1 MLIRN
6 ADGKLQIINRK
17 DCKNESEYNLKLYLV
32 RLEYMQKYK
41 SIFLHNSSCITHES
55 KIPKISASL

>member
-6 ADGKLQIINRK
+6 ADGRLQIINRK
-17 DCKNESEYNLKLYLV
+17 DCKNETDYNQKLVAV

-41 SIFLHNSSCITHES
+41 SIVSQKTNLKPIKKT
-55 KIPKISASL
+55 SLQL

>member
-6 ADGKLQIINRK
+6 ADGRLQIINRK
-17 DCKNESEYNLKLYLV
+17 DCKNETDYNQKLYAV

-41 SIFLHNSSCITHES
+41 SIVSQETNVKPLKKT
-55 KIPKISASL
+55 SLQL

>member
-6 ADGKLQIINRK
+6 ADGRLQIINRK
-17 DCKNESEYNLKLYLV
+17 DCKNETDYNQKLVAV

-41 SIFLHNSSCITHES
+41 SIVSQETNLNTN
-55 KIPKISASL
+55 KTLKKTSLQL

>member
-6 ADGKLQIINRK
+6 ADGRLQIINRK
-17 DCKNESEYNLKLYLV
+17 DCKNETDYTQKLFAV

-41 SIFLHNSSCITHES
+41 SIVSQQTNKPLKKT
-55 KIPKISASL
+55 SLQL

>member
-6 ADGKLQIINRK
+6 ADGRLQIINRK
-17 DCKNESEYNLKLYLV
+17 DCKNETDYNQKLFAV

-41 SIFLHNSSCITHES
+41 SIVSQNTNLKPLKKT
-55 KIPKISASL
+55 SLQL

>member
-6 ADGKLQIINRK
+6 ADGRLQIINRK
-17 DCKNESEYNLKLYLV
+17 DCKNETDYNHKLVAV

-41 SIFLHNSSCITHES
+41 SIVSQQLNKTL
-55 KIPKISASL
+55 KKTSL

>member
-6 ADGKLQIINRK
+6 ADGRLQIINRK
-17 DCKNESEYNLKLYLV
+17 DCKNEPDYNQKLFAV

-41 SIFLHNSSCITHES
+41 SIVSQQINKTLKKT
-55 KIPKISASL
+55 SLEL

>member
-6 ADGKLQIINRK
+6 VDGRLQIINRK
-17 DCKNESEYNLKLYLV
+17 DCKNETDYNQKLFAV

-41 SIFLHNSSCITHES
+41 SIVSQETNL
-55 KIPKISASL
+55 KILKKTSLQL

>member
-6 ADGKLQIINRK
+6 VDGRLQIINRK
-17 DCKNESEYNLKLYLV
+17 DCKNETDYNQKLVAV

-41 SIFLHNSSCITHES
+41 SIVLQNTNLNPL
-55 KIPKISASL
+55 KKTSLQL

>member
-6 ADGKLQIINRK
+6 ADGKLQIISRK

-32 RLEYMQKYK
+32 RLEYMQKFK
-41 SIFLHNSSCITHES
+41 SIMIHNSKHNHRETTQQEEEHT
-55 KIPKISASL
+55 

>member
-6 ADGKLQIINRK
+6 ADGRLQIINRK
-17 DCKNESEYNLKLYLV
+17 DCKNETDYNQKLYAV

-41 SIFLHNSSCITHES
+41 SIVSQETNQKPLKKT
-55 KIPKISASL
+55 SLQL

>member
-6 ADGKLQIINRK
+6 VDGRLQIINRK
-17 DCKNESEYNLKLYLV
+17 DCKNETDYNQKLYAV

-41 SIFLHNSSCITHES
+41 SIVSQETNV
-55 KIPKISASL
+55 KSLKKTSLQL